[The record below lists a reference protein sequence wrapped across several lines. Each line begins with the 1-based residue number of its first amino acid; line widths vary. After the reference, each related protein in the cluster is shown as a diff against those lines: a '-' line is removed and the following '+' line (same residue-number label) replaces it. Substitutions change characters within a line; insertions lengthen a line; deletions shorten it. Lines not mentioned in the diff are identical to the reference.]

1 METKRIN
8 TSVPIGL
15 REINLGETEK
25 SSSTSKS
32 TGVASTKDLV
42 EVARQNNGGLFAER
56 SQSSQQDQG
65 TSGKKELGTN
75 EQDQASKNDVS
86 KFEKP
91 SYFVEDS
98 RTRSEERKDSGLQ
111 PPFGSGNK
119 SKTEERGPK
128 TLTQDQ
134 ISSLYGTNSPEQSS
148 DAVKDAGRLIDGVGV
163 RDGLNQEVAERSEE
177 RNAVA
182 GGSQLDRLAST
193 LDPTARGA
201 KGQNST
207 SYNNKGMI
215 SQDKG
220 GSFGYGVPL
229 KDGEVQA
236 PDSKSGD
243 NLPSVGKVL
252 GAQVTGQANR
262 IDKITSDEAKLNED
276 TSLLGDKITTGKD
289 GTRIIKAKDGTKT
302 VIKEI
307 DGKENKTVLHPDG
320 SSETFIDGKKD
331 EKQSNSKLK
340 SYDRENYTGNIPA
353 EIKNLEEY
361 FKNQARQ
368 GRQTGGELI
377 QVDPNA
383 EPIVMADGQKTIH
396 LTQTGETG
404 MVGQPN
410 RADEDVGDPSH
421 FDGGNNPDVN
431 GGYTDPGD
439 GNNWS
444 GRTIKDDPADVH
456 FGPATQP
463 KAQPTTDKKDE
474 NDSSKKSSL
483 IDELMLRRQSKIQ

>member
-42 EVARQNNGGLFAER
+42 EVAKQNNGGLFAER
-56 SQSSQQDQG
+56 SQSSQQNQG

-75 EQDQASKNDVS
+75 EQDQVSKNDVS
-86 KFEKP
+86 KIDKP
-91 SYFVEDS
+91 SYFGEDS
-98 RTRSEERKDSGLQ
+98 RTRYEESKNSGLL
-111 PPFGSGNK
+111 PPFGSGSA
-119 SKTEERGPK
+119 SKTEDRGPK

-134 ISSLYGTNSPEQSS
+134 IASLYSTKSPEQQS
-148 DAVKDAGRLIDGVGV
+148 DAVQDAARLVDGVGL
-163 RDGLNQEVAERSEE
+163 RDALDQEVAKRNEE
-177 RNAVA
+177 RNLI
-182 GGSQLDRLAST
+182 GGSQTDRLQSV

-276 TSLLGDKITTGKD
+276 TSLYGDKIITGSD
-289 GTRIIKAKDGTKT
+289 GTKVITGKDGTKT
-302 VIKEI
+302 VIKQI
-307 DGKENKTVLHPDG
+307 DGKENKTVLHPNG
-320 SSETFIDGKKD
+320 ASETYVDGKKD

-410 RADEDVGDPSH
+410 RAGEDVGDASH
-421 FDGGNNPDVN
+421 FDGGANPDVN

-444 GRTIKDDPADVH
+444 GRTIKDDPSDVH
-456 FGPATQP
+456 FGPAAQP
-463 KAQPTTDKKDE
+463 KEQPKSDKKDE
-474 NDSSKKSSL
+474 KDSSTSSL
-483 IDELMLRRQSKIQ
+483 FDEINLKRQIRIR